1 MGNSALRMRLVED
14 LKEIKTIYI
23 QTKQTMEYEFIKIR
37 KIQINFVKA
46 LTIQHNYNDFI
57 G

>member
-46 LTIQHNYNDFI
+46 LTIQHNYNDLI